1 MDRGSPGW
9 GRLLEPIR
17 AQRESAGLFLDFDGT
32 LAEIARRPEAA
43 LPIPGVVPLL
53 EELASSYALVAVLSG
68 RPNREIRRLVPSRR
82 VEMLGLY
89 GMVDAGGSRSSVQT
103 IVPAVREVADRVL
116 GAFVE
121 DKGSAIAVHYRGAPD
136 AAAAERR
143 LAPALRE
150 LADRSHMGLLSGK
163 MVLELLP
170 LDAPGKG
177 GALLREVVAHDLT
190 GCLFAGDDI
199 ADLDAFRAMNRLRDG
214 RVDGVRVAVRSP
226 ETPAQLCAAAD
237 LVVDGPE
244 GLLELLGALR

>member
-1 MDRGSPGW
+1 
-9 GRLLEPIR
+9 
-17 AQRESAGLFLDFDGT
+17 
-32 LAEIARRPEAA
+32 
-43 LPIPGVVPLL
+43 
-53 EELASSYALVAVLSG
+53 
-68 RPNREIRRLVPSRR
+68 
-82 VEMLGLY
+82 
-89 GMVDAGGSRSSVQT
+89 
-103 IVPAVREVADRVL
+103 
-116 GAFVE
+116 
-121 DKGSAIAVHYRGAPD
+121 
-136 AAAAERR
+136 
-143 LAPALRE
+143 
-150 LADRSHMGLLSGK
+150 MGLLSGK

-226 ETPAQLCAAAD
+226 ETPAQLCVAAD